1 MPVDPRWHR
10 VQQLIASVET
20 LPVPDRP
27 AWLAGQE
34 PDPSIRAEVLDI
46 LSAMDAEAIAPR
58 CGTAQEAPA
67 LLPAFIGPYR
77 VTARIGAGGRGVVY
91 AAQREVAG
99 GIQSVAIKVLPDHLI
114 TPADLDRFQ
123 REQRILAGLNHPAI
137 CRFLD
142 TGWDAS
148 GRPYLVLEWIDGVPI
163 DLHCS
168 RLDLSVADRL
178 RLIATALD
186 ALHAAHQCLVV
197 HLDLKPSNILI
208 DPHGHPRLIDFGTA
222 KLLPEDA
229 ASTSTRQLT
238 PRYASPEQLRGE
250 PVSTASDLYSAALTL
265 AELVAPGGAGA
276 AHSSLAALAERAAGV
291 PFTPALPGQP
301 DLEAILTKALQPD
314 PRQRYRSAAEFADD
328 LRDLVAGRPVTARR
342 PTPLYR
348 LSRFLARHRRA
359 AAAAFVAA
367 VLLAGLGVYALAEQ
381 RRRLAESRRSAE
393 IGRFLLWM
401 IESSATAV
409 SGRPQLTV
417 LEMVG
422 RANQRI
428 EDGLGPPDD
437 VAALLQAN
445 FAYVARESGREELAR
460 PLAQAALARADRAG
474 SRESRIL
481 ARQTLAGIELRLGRC
496 PEVIALFREADQLLA
511 AGGQEE
517 IPDFLAAAYLQ
528 GRAEARMRCESD
540 PAGAALLLEQALGRA
555 AALTAEQTT
564 IAPAA
569 LRASLYNL
577 RALALA
583 RLQRFSEA
591 RAAVDAGL
599 REAAAHPDGR
609 YLAVALLRM
618 RAQVESAAGK
628 PVGAVAALRQAAAA
642 APGLVNPFEELR
654 LQTLIAGKLAEAGDM
669 AAAGQ
674 QIEAALAA
682 ARGRKA
688 EAGPSYWMLLADGAE
703 VQARRR
709 ACAESAA
716 LYREVDS
723 LTGGQLPNDWRGNR
737 LFFEAECA
745 APADAGRA
753 RALARQALEA
763 YGALLPAD
771 SARARRLRELAA
783 TVPATP
789 PANASRP

>member
-10 VQQLIASVET
+10 IQQLIASVET
-20 LPVPDRP
+20 LPAPSRA
-27 AWLAGQE
+27 AWLAARE
-34 PDPSIRAEVLDI
+34 PDPSLCAEVLD
-46 LSAMDAEAIAPR
+46 LLAAMEAESSAPR
-58 CGTAQEAPA
+58 CGTAPEAPA
-67 LLPAFIGPYR
+67 GLPASIGPYR

-99 GIQSVAIKVLPDHLI
+99 GVQSVAIKVLPDHLI
-114 TPADLDRFQ
+114 TPASLDRFQ

-142 TGWDAS
+142 TGWDSS

-163 DLHCS
+163 DLHCQ
-168 RLDLSVADRL
+168 RLDLSTEDRV
-178 RLIATALD
+178 RLMATTLD

-222 KLLPEDA
+222 KLLPEDT

-238 PRYASPEQLRGE
+238 PRYASPEQLRGDL
-250 PVSTASDLYSAALTL
+250 VSTASDLYSGALTL
-265 AELVAPGGAGA
+265 AELVAPGAAGA

-291 PFTPALPGQP
+291 PFAPPLPGQP
-301 DLEAILTKALQPD
+301 DLEAVLGKALQPD
-314 PRQRYRSAAEFADD
+314 PRERYRSAAEFADD
-328 LRDLVAGRPVTARR
+328 LRALVAGRPVTARR
-342 PTPLYR
+342 PTALYR
-348 LSRFLARHRRA
+348 FSRFLARHRRA
-359 AAAAFVAA
+359 TAGAIGAA
-367 VLLAGLGVYALAEQ
+367 VLLAGLGLYAVTEQ

-401 IESSATAV
+401 VESSATAV
-409 SGRPQLTV
+409 AGRPQLTV
-417 LEMVG
+417 LEMVS

-445 FAYVARESGREELAR
+445 FAYVARESGREEVAL
-460 PLAQAALARADRAG
+460 PLAQAAVTRADRAG
-474 SRESRIL
+474 NRESRIL
-481 ARQTLAGIELRLGRC
+481 ARQTLAGIALRLGRC
-496 PEVIALFREADQLLA
+496 AEVTALFREADALLA
-511 AGGQEE
+511 AGGRE

-540 PAGAALLLEQALGRA
+540 PAGAVSLLEQALGRA
-555 AALTAEQTT
+555 AGLRAEQTT

-569 LRASLYNL
+569 LRASLHNL

-583 RLQRFSEA
+583 RVRRFPEA
-591 RAAVDAGL
+591 RDAVEAGL
-599 REAAAHPDGR
+599 GEAAAHPDGR
-609 YLAVALLRM
+609 YLAVALLRI
-618 RAQVESAAGK
+618 RAQVESGAGQPAA
-628 PVGAVAALRQAAAA
+628 AVDALRQAAAA
-642 APGLVNPFEELR
+642 APGVVNHFEELR

-703 VQARRR
+703 VQARRGS
-709 ACAESAA
+709 CAESAA
-716 LYREVDS
+716 LYREVDG
-723 LTGGQLPNDWRGNR
+723 LTGGQIPNDWRGNR

-745 APADAGRA
+745 APTAPARA
-753 RALARQALEA
+753 RTLARQALET

-771 SARARRLRELAA
+771 SARARRLRDLAA
-783 TVPATP
+783 TAPAKP
-789 PANASRP
+789 PASASRP